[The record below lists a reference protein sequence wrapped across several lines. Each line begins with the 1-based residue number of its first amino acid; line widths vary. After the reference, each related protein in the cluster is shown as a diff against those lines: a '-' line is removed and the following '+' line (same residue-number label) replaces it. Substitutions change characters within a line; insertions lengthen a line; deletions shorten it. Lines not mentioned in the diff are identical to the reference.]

1 MTDYKDPSNL
11 SHSTAS
17 VEQAAVNIK
26 LIRSTLK
33 RLHRKEPETSHIHC
47 PKCRSLTISCTK
59 NSDDLLDPN
68 GKRHFCSD
76 VDRILH
82 EEEWVIIL
90 QSLIQDYNQAE
101 LSNFQ
106 LELNLV

>member
-1 MTDYKDPSNL
+1 MDELPNSSNL
-11 SHSTAS
+11 NAPSEPS
-17 VEQAAVNIK
+17 AAQVGNAVKIIAISSRTD
-26 LIRSTLK
+26 LGLAPHIR
-33 RLHRKEPETSHIHC
+33 C
-47 PKCRSLTISCTK
+47 PNCNSLVIVDTR
-59 NSDDLLDPN
+59 NADDVLDPN

-82 EEEWVIIL
+82 EEKCVINL